1 MRLDVWLTCQW
12 AKQARAVLISAR
24 FHPWKR
30 GLGKVRVALSAHLRR
45 SKLGLLACAELHPNR
60 TGHSNRMVGV
70 DVSACPLNRADYSGV
85 DRSAGS
91 NWLHSIAN

>member
-1 MRLDVWLTCQW
+1 MRLDVRLALQW

-30 GLGKVRVALSAHLRR
+30 GLGKVKVTLSPHLRR
-45 SKLGLLACAELHPNR
+45 SKLGLLACAELYPNR
-60 TGHSNRMVGV
+60 TGYYNWMVGV
-70 DVSACPLNRADYSGV
+70 DVSACLLNRADYSGV
-85 DRSAGS
+85 DRLAGS